1 MKALLH
7 EYLCF
12 LKKCTKY
19 TFFFI
24 PSGPP
29 GAGKSTTCQLMAK
42 EAGYVYYEADCTT
55 NNLNPFIGTD
65 VENPT
70 IAAIRQKPLKVTFSP
85 ICNSNEVRKIQ
96 NEHLIIVCQNLN
108 SQ

>member
-1 MKALLH
+1 MYLSTNRHVSNISFILL
-7 EYLCF
+7 
-12 LKKCTKY
+12 
-19 TFFFI
+19 
-24 PSGPP
+24 GPP

-70 IAAIRQKPLKVTFSP
+70 IAAIRQKPLKVIFP
-85 ICNSNEVRKIQ
+85 
-96 NEHLIIVCQNLN
+96 HLQ
-108 SQ
+108 

>member
-1 MKALLH
+1 MFNPPEFH
-7 EYLCF
+7 FSEVTF
-12 LKKCTKY
+12 LQNWYFNCHAIHIS
-19 TFFFI
+19 FI
-24 PSGPP
+24 LSGPP

-70 IAAIRQKPLKVTFSP
+70 IASLKQKPLKVFFSFALHCF
-85 ICNSNEVRKIQ
+85 IM
-96 NEHLIIVCQNLN
+96 
-108 SQ
+108 

>member
-1 MKALLH
+1 VFNPPEFH
-7 EYLCF
+7 FSEVTF
-12 LKKCTKY
+12 LQNWYFNCHAIHIS
-19 TFFFI
+19 FI
-24 PSGPP
+24 LSGPP

-70 IAAIRQKPLKVTFSP
+70 IAAIRQKPLKVIFPPFT
-85 ICNSNEVRKIQ
+85 V
-96 NEHLIIVCQNLN
+96 LIK
-108 SQ
+108 

>member
-1 MKALLH
+1 MIFRNWKKIEWHLIFQKSSGDRQGECHVSNVLFILL
-7 EYLCF
+7 
-12 LKKCTKY
+12 
-19 TFFFI
+19 
-24 PSGPP
+24 GPP

-70 IAAIRQKPLKVTFSP
+70 IASLKQKPLKVFFF
-85 ICNSNEVRKIQ
+85 INALHCFIKWLV
-96 NEHLIIVCQNLN
+96 II
-108 SQ
+108 